1 MRVSVE
7 LEGRIQTALTY
18 IANVWNESGV
28 SKVETILS
36 ERLTAKF
43 GTQEDNKNKGK
54 ILRRNKPWPEVKTKV
69 KNWLEAGHWQ

>member
-18 IANVWNESGV
+18 IANVWNESDV

-54 ILRRNKPWPEVKTKV
+54 ILRRNKP
-69 KNWLEAGHWQ
+69 

>member
-1 MRVSVE
+1 ME

-18 IANVWNESGV
+18 IANVWNESDV

-54 ILRRNKPWPEVKTKV
+54 ILRRNKP
-69 KNWLEAGHWQ
+69 

>member
-1 MRVSVE
+1 ME

-18 IANVWNESGV
+18 IANVWNESDV

-54 ILRRNKPWPEVKTKV
+54 ILRRNKPRPEVKTKV
-69 KNWLEAGHWQ
+69 KN